1 KDEDRK
7 PRGERQKDRH
17 AKHDEAPDAAREE
30 RPVAEVA
37 DIAERRAR
45 KDAIRS
51 ENDRKGSANRNEQRG
66 DGRPQRDRPARHR
79 QEEDDATVGFGDD
92 VPAFMR
98 IVAKV

>member
-1 KDEDRK
+1 PETV
-7 PRGERQKDRH
+7 
-17 AKHDEAPDAAREE
+17 REE
-30 RPVAEVA
+30 QPVAEVA

-51 ENDRKGSANRNEQRG
+51 ENERKGSGNRHEQRG
-66 DGRPQRDRPARHR
+66 DARPQRDRPGRHR
-79 QEEDDATVGFGDD
+79 EEDDATIGFGDD